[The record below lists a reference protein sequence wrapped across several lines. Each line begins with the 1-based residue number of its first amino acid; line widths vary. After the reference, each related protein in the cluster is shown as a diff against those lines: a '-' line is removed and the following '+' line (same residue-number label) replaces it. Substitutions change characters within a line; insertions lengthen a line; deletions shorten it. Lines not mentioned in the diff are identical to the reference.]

1 MRKLKGKMITLALL
15 ICGQAYAQTTLE
27 QCIALALENYPQV
40 KEMNLIEASEG
51 FDLKNAALAWVPQL
65 SISAK
70 ASWQSDV
77 VEMPFDMPGV
87 AFDIPH
93 DQYGVTADLSQQIWD
108 GGASAAKSRQIKAG
122 TEVKRRQLEVNMYS
136 IRAKVQSIYL
146 GIILLDRQL
155 ELNDLLM
162 SNLNR
167 NLGEVRALAEG
178 GIAGKS
184 DIDQIKVSILSCEQQ
199 KVALDSDRKAY
210 LRMLSL
216 LTGEDMTDRTLTEPR
231 PVMER
236 TMEIRRPELAL
247 YEAQAM
253 QLTAQKDQLSTSIWP
268 RLNLNLQAGYGRPGL
283 NMLSGTFDPY
293 FLAGIRLQWNLGALY
308 SLRNDRRK
316 SDIESRRVEVSRE
329 SFIMNTSLEAI
340 QKKSRV
346 EKDIEILARDE
357 EIIELRKSIREAG
370 EEQYKGGV
378 LKMNDYLSLLD
389 EEFKARVNYNVHN
402 IQYLMDLLDLNYTLG
417 K

>member
-283 NMLSGTFDPY
+283 NMLSGTFDPF
-293 FLAGIRLQWNLGALY
+293 FLAGIRLQWNFGALY

>member
-65 SISAK
+65 SVSAK

>member
-51 FDLKNAALAWVPQL
+51 FELKNAALAWVPQL

-77 VEMPFDMPGV
+77 VKMPFDMPGV

-122 TEVKRRQLEVNMYS
+122 TEVKRRQLEVNMYT

>member
-122 TEVKRRQLEVNMYS
+122 TEVKRRQLEVNMYT